1 MHERTKGYR
10 VSESQKQK
18 KPEKE
23 AKDLV
28 SVSVSVVGAREGV
41 LASVRKV

>member
-28 SVSVSVVGAREGV
+28 SVSVVGAREGV